1 VMVADRRVVLTLPIA
16 HLYGM
21 PPGIR

>member
-1 VMVADRRVVLTLPIA
+1 MVADRRVLMTLPVS

-21 PPGIR
+21 PPGVR